1 MLRLAQKAIGL
12 QRLGSQCRCRRAFN
26 TTPEISRSLAE
37 ENKDIA
43 SMDKL
48 LRIVSASENDFRME
62 LRLHHP

>member
-1 MLRLAQKAIGL
+1 MPKMLRVSP
-12 QRLGSQCRCRRAFN
+12 RRRAFTDFVK

-48 LRIVSASENDFRME
+48 LRVVSASENVYLAALYDVNIVCLGF
-62 LRLHHP
+62 